1 MKKTQLFSAVILLIG
16 ILLTL
21 SCTKSTKHMKAP
33 DAKKIS
39 KELSIHGDTRID
51 DYYWMKDRENPEVL
65 KYLEAEN
72 EYTTEVLKE
81 TEELQQTIYDEIVG
95 RIKQTDMS
103 VPYFLNG
110 YYYYSR
116 YEEGFE
122 YPLYCR
128 KKESLENEEDVMLNV
143 NDMAKGYD
151 FYNVTGI
158 NVSPDNNLISFGVDT
173 ISRRL
178 YTIHVKNLNTGEI
191 FSDAIQNTIGR
202 AAWAKDNK
210 TLFYAN
216 KDTETLRP
224 GKIYRHILGEDVKN
238 DKLIFT
244 EEDVTFNT
252 YVFNSKS
259 DDYVFIGSF
268 STLSTEYRFLD
279 ANDPMGEFKV
289 VQPRQRDL
297 EYAVS
302 HFKDKFYIKTNYK
315 AKNFRLMETN
325 ISSPGIENW
334 KEVIPHRDNVLLE
347 DVEIFKNFLVLNERK
362 DGLANIRVIGWK
374 NKEDYYI
381 SFEDPTYSAY
391 ISTNPDFNTD
401 ILRYSYTSLVI
412 PSSVFDYNMLSKKKE
427 LLKQQ
432 EVVGGYNSAD
442 YKSERVYATAP
453 DGTKVPI
460 SMVYKTSAK
469 IDGGS
474 PLLLVGYGSYGSSY
488 DPGFRSSRLS
498 LIDRGFIYAI
508 AHIRGGED
516 MGRQWYEDGKLL
528 KKKNTFTDF
537 IACGEYLIQG
547 KYTNNDKL
555 FALGGSAGGLLIG
568 AVINMKPEIFN
579 GAIAAVP
586 FVDVITTMLDESIP
600 LTTGEYDEWGD
611 PRNKEYYDYM
621 LSYSPYDNVAKQD
634 YPALLIT
641 TGWHDSQVQYWEPAK
656 WVAKMRD
663 YKTDDNEL
671 LLWTNLEYGHGGASG
686 RFKRYKETAMEY
698 AFLISLL
705 K

>member
-1 MKKTQLFSAVILLIG
+1 
-16 ILLTL
+16 
-21 SCTKSTKHMKAP
+21 MKAP

-51 DYYWMKDRENPEVL
+51 EYYWMKDRENPEVL
-65 KYLEAEN
+65 EYLKAEN
-72 EYTTEVLKE
+72 EYTKELLKE
-81 TEELQQTIYDEIVG
+81 TEELQKTIYDEIVG

-103 VPYFLNG
+103 VPYFLSG

-122 YPLYCR
+122 YPIYCR
-128 KKESLENEEDVMLNV
+128 KMGSLENKEEIMLNV
-143 NDMAKGYD
+143 NEMAKGYD
-151 FYNVTGI
+151 FYNVTGL
-158 NVSPDNNLISFGVDT
+158 NVSPDNNLISYGVDT

-178 YTIHVKNLNTGEI
+178 YTIHIKNLSTGEI
-191 FSDAIQNTIGR
+191 FTDAIPNTIGR

-216 KDTETLRP
+216 KDIETLRP
-224 GKIYRHILGEDVKN
+224 GKIYRHIIGEDVKS

-244 EEDVTFNT
+244 EDDVTFNT

-259 DDYVFIGSF
+259 DDFIFIGSF
-268 STLSTEYRFLD
+268 STLTTEYRFLD
-279 ANDPMGEFKV
+279 AKDPMGEFKL
-289 VQPRQRDL
+289 VQARKRDL
-297 EYAVS
+297 EYSVS
-302 HFKDKFYIKTNYK
+302 HFKNKFYIKTNYN
-315 AKNFRLMETN
+315 AKNFRLMETK
-325 ISSPGIENW
+325 ISSPGIEHW

-362 DGLANIRVIGWK
+362 DGLANIRVIGWE

-381 SFEDPTYSAY
+381 RFEDPTYAAY

-412 PSSVFDYNMLSKKKE
+412 PSSVYDYNMISKEKS
-427 LLKQQ
+427 LMKQQ

-442 YKSERVYATAP
+442 YRSERVYATAP

-460 SMVYKTSAK
+460 SMVYKT
-469 IDGGS
+469 GTEMNGTN

-537 IACGEYLIQG
+537 IACGEYLIQE

-568 AVINMKPEIFN
+568 AVINMKPEIFK

-611 PRNKEYYDYM
+611 PNNKKYYDYM
-621 LSYSPYDNVAKQD
+621 LSYSPYDNVVKQD
-634 YPALLIT
+634 YPALLVT

-663 YKTDDNEL
+663 YKTDNNEL

-686 RFKRYKETAMEY
+686 RFKRYEETAMEY

-705 K
+705 